1 MTRKP
6 RATHHG
12 RPTPGWRM
20 LTGSGMG
27 ASVALGLLVLVLV
40 FAAAVLP
47 RASESLQ
54 TQALRETL
62 QELPVGAATVTAD
75 IDYGDYAGF
84 TGSHLGRRLAATR
97 QQLAR
102 FLIDQGVPVRPAAA
116 WTELSSGTVSLT
128 GAGPGSAIG
137 TSELQLQLD
146 WSDELMRYA
155 RLTAGRWPS
164 GYTRQAE
171 TTTFQVAL
179 TPASAR
185 LFALHVGS
193 RLTVGP
199 GEVLAVTG
207 IITPVDTG
215 SAFWPQLASA
225 ETPVLIS
232 VNQTSYWLGG
242 AFVGP
247 KELAAAAAV
256 NEQASEL
263 SWVYSLE
270 LRNVTAAQATTLLTT
285 LTGAA
290 SQGAA
295 QLTSPGSAGASF
307 IISSGLTPTLTSFV
321 AGQATV
327 IALSSLLFVSLA
339 AVGLV
344 VLLMGTRMVAD
355 RRREELAT
363 MAARGATGSQLG
375 WLMLRGAA
383 LVVLP
388 AAAIAVGLAVA
399 LTPGGG
405 TALAWWLAALT
416 TGCALTA
423 PALLASRRGADQPR
437 LRPAGHD
444 RPRLLAVRRLIAE
457 LTLTAC
463 AVAGLVLLEQQG
475 PPTAGH
481 VNVLTSAAPVLVAVP
496 LAIVVIRLC
505 PALLQVSRRLAGSR
519 RGLVAFLGL
528 ARAAQAARRGL
539 LPVFALVLALAVVA
553 FGGAVVRS
561 IDQGETAGAWQL
573 SGTDAAVGSPTGTVA
588 VPPAAQHAIA
598 AEPAVRAIAP
608 VIEEQ
613 AQVGGYGMN
622 GASLSVVVVGPRQYA
637 AVLADTPNPAF
648 PASALARTRTGPRPV
663 LASPAA
669 AAALRESGN
678 LLTIGTQTFR
688 VTIAGQLASTPA
700 APAGVPF
707 VVLPLWAAEPA
718 PLPTLVLLAG
728 HGISQGEFSA
738 ALARTAPGA
747 TVTVQSAELAA
758 LRAAP
763 LPRATVQI
771 YAAGAAAAA
780 LFCALI
786 VLISLILDARSKQ
799 LADARLVSMGLSGSQ
814 LQRVNA
820 LELSPFVL
828 AAAVGGTIA
837 TAVLATLLNPLLNL
851 SGLTGSTQPAQLQS
865 GVLTP
870 LLTVAALVMLAA
882 VTMLGQ
888 RAAAQQH
895 AASEALRVSQ

>member
-1 MTRKP
+1 MTSAART
-6 RATHHG
+6 ANHG
-12 RPTPGWRM
+12 RPTPGFRM
-20 LTGSGMG
+20 LTGSGTG
-27 ASVALGLLVLVLV
+27 ASVALGLLVMVTV
-40 FAAAVLP
+40 FVAAFLP
-47 RASESLQ
+47 RLSEGQQ
-54 TQALRETL
+54 TDALRQTL
-62 QELPVGAATVTAD
+62 QDLPVGAATVTAG

-84 TGSHLGRRLAATR
+84 TGSHLGQRLAATK

-102 FLIDQGVPVRPAAA
+102 FLAGQRVPVRPAAA
-116 WTELSSGTVSLT
+116 WTELNSGALSLT

-155 RLTAGRWPS
+155 RLTAGRWPA
-164 GYTRQAE
+164 GDTRQAG

-185 LFALHVGS
+185 LFALRVGS
-193 RLTVGP
+193 RLSAGP

-215 SAFWPQLASA
+215 SAFWSQLASA
-225 ETPVLIS
+225 ATPVLIS
-232 VNQTSYWLGG
+232 ANQTSYWLGG

-247 KELAAAAAV
+247 EELPAAARV
-256 NEQASEL
+256 NEQASQL
-263 SWVYSLE
+263 SWVYL
-270 LRNVTAAQATTLLTT
+270 LDVGHVPAAQAPSLLST

-295 QLTSPGSAGASF
+295 QLTIPASAGASF
-307 IISSGLTPTLTSFV
+307 TVSSGLTPTLTSFV

-327 IALSSLLFVSLA
+327 DAVSSLLFVSLG

-344 VLLMGTRMVAD
+344 VLLMATRLVAD
-355 RRREELAT
+355 RRRAELAT

-375 WLMLRGAA
+375 WLVLRGEAII
-383 LVVLP
+383 VLP

-399 LTPGGG
+399 LTPADG

-416 TGCALTA
+416 TGCALAA
-423 PALLASRRGADQPR
+423 PALLASRRGADR
-437 LRPAGHD
+437 RKVRPVGHD
-444 RPRLLAVRRLIAE
+444 RPRLGAARRLIAE

-463 AVAGLVLLEQQG
+463 AVAGLVLLEEQG
-475 PPTAGH
+475 LPSGGH

-496 LAIVVIRLC
+496 AAIGAIRLC
-505 PALLQVSRRLAGSR
+505 PALLHVSRRLAGSG
-519 RGLVAFLGL
+519 RGLVVFLGL
-528 ARAAQAARRGL
+528 ARGAQAARRAL

-561 IDQGETAGAWQL
+561 IYDGETAAAWQL
-573 SGTDAAVGSPTGTVA
+573 AGADAAIGSPTGSVA
-588 VPPAAQHAIA
+588 VPPAAQRGIA
-598 AEPAVRAIAP
+598 AAPAVRAIAP

-622 GASLSVVVVGPRQYA
+622 GGSLSVVVVNPRQYA
-637 AVLADTPNPAF
+637 AVLADTPNPTF
-648 PASALARTRTGPRPV
+648 RASTLARTGTGPPPV

-669 AAALRESGN
+669 AAALRGSGDE
-678 LLTIGTQTFR
+678 LTIGTQSFR
-688 VTIAGQLASTPA
+688 VTIAGQLTSTPG
-700 APAGVPF
+700 APAGIPF
-707 VVLPLWAAEPA
+707 VVLPRWAAGSA

-738 ALARTAPGA
+738 VLARTAPGA
-747 TVTVQSAELAA
+747 TVTVQSAELAT
-758 LRAAP
+758 LRGAP
-763 LPRATVQI
+763 LPLATVQI
-771 YAAGAAAAA
+771 YTAGAAAAA

-786 VLISLILDARSKQ
+786 VLISLILDARGRQ

-814 LQRVNA
+814 LHRVSA
-820 LELSPFVL
+820 LELSPIAA

-837 TAVLATLLNPLLNL
+837 AAVLPALLNPVLDL
-851 SGLTGSTQPAQLQS
+851 SGLTGGTQPAQLQS

-870 LLTVAALVMLAA
+870 LLTVAGLVVLAA

-888 RAAAQQH
+888 RAAARRH
-895 AASEALRVSQ
+895 AVSEALRVSQ

>member
-1 MTRKP
+1 MTSAP
-6 RATHHG
+6 GAIHHG

-27 ASVALGLLVLVLV
+27 ASVALGLLVLVTV
-40 FAAAVLP
+40 FVAVVLP
-47 RASESLQ
+47 RDSEGLQ
-54 TQALRETL
+54 TDALRETL
-62 QELPVGAATVTAD
+62 LDLPVGAATVTAD
-75 IDYGDYAGF
+75 IDYGDYAGLR
-84 TGSHLGRRLAATR
+84 GSHLGERLAATR

-102 FLIDQGVPVRPAAA
+102 FLTGQGVPVEPATA

-137 TSELQLQLD
+137 TSPLQLQLD

-155 RLTAGRWPS
+155 RLTAGRWP
-164 GYTRQAE
+164 GGDTRQAG

-215 SAFWPQLASA
+215 SAFWSQLASA
-225 ETPVLIS
+225 ATPVLIS
-232 VNQTSYWLGG
+232 ANQTSYWLGG

-247 KELAAAAAV
+247 NELAASAAV

-270 LRNVTAAQATTLLTT
+270 LRNVTAAQAPALLST

-290 SQGAA
+290 SQGGA
-295 QLTSPGSAGASF
+295 QPTSGRVGASF

-327 IALSSLLFVSLA
+327 DAVSSLLFVSLGV
-339 AVGLV
+339 VGLV
-344 VLLMGTRMVAD
+344 VLLMGTRLIAD
-355 RRREELAT
+355 RRRAEVAT
-363 MAARGATGSQLG
+363 MAARGATGRQLG
-375 WLMLRGAA
+375 WLVLRGQA

-399 LTPGGG
+399 LTPGEG

-416 TGCALTA
+416 TGCALAA
-423 PALLASRRGADQPR
+423 PALLVSRRGADR
-437 LRPAGHD
+437 RRVRPVGHD
-444 RPRLLAVRRLIAE
+444 RRRLRAARRLIAE
-457 LTLTAC
+457 LTLTAG
-463 AVAGLVLLEQQG
+463 AFAGLVLLKEQG
-475 PPTAGH
+475 PPTGGH
-481 VNVLTSAAPVLVAVP
+481 VNVLTSAAPALVAVP
-496 LAIVVIRLC
+496 AAIVVIRLC
-505 PALLQVSRRLAGSR
+505 PALVQLSRRLAGSG
-519 RGLVAFLGL
+519 RGPVGFLGL
-528 ARAAQAARRGL
+528 ARAAQAVRSAL
-539 LPVFALVLALAVVA
+539 LPVFALVLALTVVA

-561 IDQGETAGAWQL
+561 IDQGETAAAWQL
-573 SGTDAAVGSPTGTVA
+573 AGADAAVGSPTGTVA
-588 VPPAAQHAIA
+588 VPPAAQHGIA
-598 AEPAVRAIAP
+598 AAPAVRAIAP

-622 GASLSVVVVGPRQYA
+622 GPSLSVVVVNPRQYA
-637 AVLADTPNPAF
+637 AVLADTPYPTF
-648 PASALARTRTGPRPV
+648 PVSALARKGTGPPPV

-669 AAALRESGN
+669 AAALRGSGDA
-678 LLTIGTQTFR
+678 LTIGTLTFR

-707 VVLPLWAAEPA
+707 VVLPLWAAGSA

-738 ALARTAPGA
+738 VLARTAPGA

-758 LRAAP
+758 LQAAP

-771 YAAGAAAAA
+771 YTAGAAAAA

-786 VLISLILDARSKQ
+786 VLISLILDARSRE
-799 LADARLVSMGLSGSQ
+799 LTDARLVSMGLSGSQ
-814 LQRVNA
+814 LQRVSA

-837 TAVLATLLNPLLNL
+837 TAVLAALLNPLLNL
-851 SGLTGSTQPAQLQS
+851 SDLTGGTQSAQLQS
-865 GVLTP
+865 GIVTT
-870 LLTVAALVMLAA
+870 LLTVAGLVILAA

-888 RAAAQQH
+888 RAAARRR
-895 AASEALRVSQ
+895 AVSEALRVSQ